1 MDRIDC
7 SAHSRVSS
15 TRRLRVLALVPS
27 VSYGIAVAAVA
38 RADRS
43 LTDAIVPRIDRRT
56 AVVATSN
63 CHWTDGSFIDLRRVG
78 AAART
83 HGAALVVDA
92 SQSLGAYPFDVTGIQ
107 PDFLV
112 TVGYKWLLGPYA
124 LGYLYV
130 AERWH
135 ERGVPIEESWL
146 HREGSEN
153 LAARVNYSDTY
164 KAGAA
169 LWTRRV
175 SAVLSFIHGARGTRA
190 DRTMDAIAHSATTR
204 RLDGGTG
211 GTRKVAGPHLLRPG
225 QSRRSHDRAQGAR
238 RPAG

>member
-107 PDFLV
+107 PDFLGIAKAVRTQRRGSTTPTRTKPEPRFGQGESRWASLAPTRPIASV
-112 TVGYKWLLGPYA
+112 T
-124 LGYLYV
+124 
-130 AERWH
+130 
-135 ERGVPIEESWL
+135 
-146 HREGSEN
+146 
-153 LAARVNYSDTY
+153 
-164 KAGAA
+164 
-169 LWTRRV
+169 
-175 SAVLSFIHGARGTRA
+175 
-190 DRTMDAIAHSATTR
+190 
-204 RLDGGTG
+204 
-211 GTRKVAGPHLLRPG
+211 
-225 QSRRSHDRAQGAR
+225 
-238 RPAG
+238 